1 MNDGNSKMIRVCL
14 VEDDDK
20 IRESLIILIEGTDG
34 FRCVGAY
41 ESAEEA
47 LRDIKRIE
55 VDVVLMDINLPG
67 MSGIECVQQL
77 KSIKPTLQI
86 IMLTVYEDS
95 EKIFTSLEAGASGYL
110 LKRTPPDQLLQ
121 GIRDV
126 HSGGSPMSAGIA
138 RKVVESFKK
147 EPPPADTTASLT
159 DRETEIL
166 DLLSKGKRN
175 KEIAD
180 TLFISP
186 STVHTHIHNIYEK
199 LHIRSRSEAILKH
212 LQR

>member
-1 MNDGNSKMIRVCL
+1 MIRVCL
-14 VEDDDK
+14 VEDDER

-34 FRCVGAY
+34 YRCVGAY

-47 LRDIKRIE
+47 LRDLKR
-55 VDVVLMDINLPG
+55 VDADVVLMDINLPG
-67 MSGIECVQQL
+67 MSGVECVQQL
-77 KSIKPTLQI
+77 KVMKPTLQI
-86 IMLTVYEDS
+86 LMLTVYEDAD
-95 EKIFTSLEAGASGYL
+95 KIFASLEAGASGYF

-126 HSGGSPMSAGIA
+126 HTGGSPMSAQIA
-138 RKVVESFKK
+138 RKVVESFKR
-147 EPPPADTTASLT
+147 EHPPADTASSLT

-180 TLFISP
+180 LLFISP

-199 LHIRSRSEAILKH
+199 LHIRSRSEAILRH